1 MQPINLL
8 KWMSMQWIEMQ
19 SNVMTCVFQVCLWV
33 SSSYGDGASRV
44 RKGTPGSLP
53 SGLLTPTVPWVQL
66 HWTFTGCDGLNLNHM
81 G

>member
-1 MQPINLL
+1 MQPI
-8 KWMSMQWIEMQ
+8 KVIEINEYAMNWNAKQ
-19 SNVMTCVFQVCLWV
+19 CYTMFFKFVCEWD
-33 SSSYGDGASRV
+33 SSYGDGASRV

-66 HWTFTGCDGLNLNHM
+66 YWAFTGLRM